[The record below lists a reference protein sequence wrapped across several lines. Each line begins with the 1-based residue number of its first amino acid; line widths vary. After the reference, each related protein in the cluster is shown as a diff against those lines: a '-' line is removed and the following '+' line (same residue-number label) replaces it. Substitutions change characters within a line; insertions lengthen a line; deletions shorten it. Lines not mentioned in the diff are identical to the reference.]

1 MTANDRQRPPLTAD
15 SRRQPPI
22 SAAQFDA
29 LADLLRL
36 RTGPA
41 LVAVRLVMVDGLT
54 VPDAAR
60 QTGMEYR
67 AAHQAVKRAKR
78 GLDLARTAAGP

>member
-1 MTANDRQRPPLTAD
+1 MPTITPE
-15 SRRQPPI
+15 
-22 SAAQFDA
+22 QFDA
-29 LADLLRL
+29 LSDLLRL

-41 LVAVRLVMVDGLT
+41 LVVVRLVMVDGLT

-78 GLDLARTAAGP
+78 GLDLARRASSP

>member
-1 MTANDRQRPPLTAD
+1 MTITPE
-15 SRRQPPI
+15 
-22 SAAQFDA
+22 QFDA
-29 LADLLRL
+29 LSDLLRL

-41 LVAVRLVMVDGLT
+41 RVAVRLVMVDGLT

-60 QTGMEYR
+60 KAGMDYR

-78 GLDLARTAAGP
+78 GLAIAKTAAGFPPDP